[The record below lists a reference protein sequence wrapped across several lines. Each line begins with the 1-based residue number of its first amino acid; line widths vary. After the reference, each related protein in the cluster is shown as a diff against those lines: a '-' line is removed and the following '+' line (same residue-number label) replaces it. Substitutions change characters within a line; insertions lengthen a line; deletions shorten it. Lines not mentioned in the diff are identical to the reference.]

1 MEVLTHFGTS
11 FLVLAVV
18 FGFYMTWG
26 IGAND
31 VANSM
36 APAVGSR
43 AVTVVYALVLAA
55 IFEFA
60 GAVLAGGHVTET
72 IRSGIIDPI
81 PIADAPEILV
91 LGMLSALLAAAIWLM
106 VASSRGWPV

>member
-11 FLVLAVV
+11 FLVLAVA

-43 AVTVVYALVLAA
+43 SITVVHALILAA
-55 IFEFA
+55 IFEFG
-60 GAVLAGGHVTET
+60 GALLAGGHVTET
-72 IRSGIIDPI
+72 IRRGIIDPT
-81 PIADAPEILV
+81 PS
-91 LGMLSALLAAAIWLM
+91 G
-106 VASSRGWPV
+106 